1 MKIRHFSIISTFILM
16 CSFAQT
22 VYASVD
28 ICVLN
33 REVIS
38 AISQGVVHTLVND
51 AGVVTLHGRV
61 DSILDSAHAE
71 RAALKIDGVTQVRNH
86 IFVLN

>member
-1 MKIRHFSIISTFILM
+1 MKTRHFFIVSTFIL

-22 VYASVD
+22 VFASVD

-38 AISQGVVHTLVND
+38 AVAQGVVHIRVND

-71 RAALKIDGVTQVRNH
+71 RAALKIDGVTQVRNY
-86 IFVLN
+86 IFVLD